1 MKRIII
7 SQRHMQ
13 YLNEENAVNIA
24 AQAKDNS
31 LSSFTTAASNTNTVS
46 DIQKAKTAGDVNLV
60 VNGPDSNDDQ
70 PRQVINVTAGDTVQN
85 ALADQA
91 SDELIRNGGSV
102 LINGDGLGESYVF
115 DKKTIE
121 EARLAK
127 MKRDGRVMTK
137 KELRESL
144 LK

>member
-1 MKRIII
+1 MKKIII
-7 SQRHMQ
+7 TQRHMQ
-13 YLNEENAVNIA
+13 YLNEENSVNIA
-24 AQAKDNS
+24 VQAKDNS
-31 LSSFTTAASNTNTVS
+31 LSSFAAVASHPNTIS
-46 DIQKAKTAGDVNLV
+46 DIQKAKTAGDVNLNINGDKTNDSQPKQV
-60 VNGPDSNDDQ
+60 VN
-70 PRQVINVTAGDTVQN
+70 VAAGDTVQDAITN
-85 ALADQA
+85 QA

-102 LINGDGLGESYVF
+102 LVNGDGLGESYVF